1 MRRRSFLQCAGTF
14 LATASLPGVLS
25 GCFHERDH
33 ESDQSSAFPQGVA
46 SGDPRPSSVVIWT
59 HVAPEAVLGEPVLL
73 TAEVALEE
81 GFETLVLQE
90 SFPVSAASDHTL
102 RVVVEDLQPD
112 TFYFY
117 RFLVGISMASPTGR
131 TRTAPALDDTREI
144 NFAVVNCQDRTHGF
158 YSAYR
163 QLINDDIAAAPERR
177 IRFVLHLG
185 DFIYETGNDP
195 LQQPL
200 DPLFNPITGGLID
213 QNGDARQLDPFPDG
227 ATTAGGI
234 TYASTLADYRHLYK
248 QYLAD
253 PDLREARARWPFICI
268 WDDHEFTDD
277 AWQSEAN
284 YSNVGPGSSTDE
296 PSQRR
301 KVAANQAWSEY
312 IPMDFSNLEGMD
324 RDLHHTHDFTSVE
337 VEDRPNTAVDDD
349 NLADNED
356 NRNALASL
364 SIYRSLR
371 FGRLLNLVLTDNR
384 SYRSDHAVP
393 EDISGNEP
401 VFLSPRVAMPLELVR
416 QLDAGSTANND
427 QPLPLIFIGHLIA
440 NPRRDAPP
448 GTMLGARQKQWWKET
463 LLRSD
468 ARWTIW
474 ANSVPLMRFLIN
486 ASALNLGVPDLILTA
501 DTWDGYPHER
511 NELMRFLV
519 ENRINNVVSVAGDV
533 HAGFAGTVL
542 DDYDQSLAIA
552 TPVVTEVVCPAVSSI
567 SQFAGVEALTRI
579 DNPSET
585 ERIIRSLVT
594 YDSRDTP
601 IEGNN
606 PFVNNLNTTLLHG
619 VNAALTAAR
628 TNSEVEIESAKDP
641 AVNGHLVYAD
651 TDGHGYGLFT
661 VSSGKITAR
670 LTSVSGINIDTG
682 AENPGVAKL
691 VEFSI
696 PLTQSADSASISEPR
711 IVVNSE

>member
-1 MRRRSFLQCAGTF
+1 MRRRSFLKCAGTF
-14 LATASLPGVLS
+14 LATASLPGALS
-25 GCFHERDH
+25 GCFHGTSRARDQ
-33 ESDQSSAFPQGVA
+33 DFVFPQGVA
-46 SGDPRPSSVVIWT
+46 SADPRPGSVVIWT
-59 HVAPEAVLGEPVLL
+59 RVAPEAIVGEPIHL
-73 TAEVALEE
+73 TAEVALDE

-90 SFPVSAASDHTL
+90 SFPVSEASDHTL
-102 RVVVEDLQPD
+102 RIVVEDLQPD
-112 TFYFY
+112 TYYFY
-117 RFLVGISMASPTGR
+117 RFLVGISIVSPTGR
-131 TRTAPALDDTREI
+131 TLTAPALDDTREI
-144 NFAVVNCQDRTHGF
+144 HFAVVNCQDRTHGF

-200 DPLFNPITGGLID
+200 DPLFDPISGGLID
-213 QNGDARQLDPFPDG
+213 RNGDPRRLAPFPDG
-227 ATTAGGI
+227 ATTPGGT
-234 TYASTLADYRHLYK
+234 TYASTVADYRHLYK

-284 YSNVGPGSSTDE
+284 YNNTGPGSSTDE

-312 IPMDFSNLEGMD
+312 MPMDFSNLEGMD
-324 RDLHHTHDFTSVE
+324 RDLHHTRDFTSVE
-337 VEDRPNTAVDDD
+337 VNDTPNTAVDDD
-349 NLADNED
+349 NVADNED

-371 FGRLLNLVLTDNR
+371 FGRLLDLVLTDNR

-401 VFLSPRVAMPLELVR
+401 VFLSPRVAMPLDLVR
-416 QLDAGSTANND
+416 QLDAGRTANNGL
-427 QPLPLIFIGHLIA
+427 PFPLIFIGRFIA

-468 ARWTIW
+468 AHWKIW

-511 NELMRFLV
+511 NELMQFLV

-542 DDYDQSLAIA
+542 EDYDKPLATA

-579 DNPSET
+579 DNPTET

-594 YDSRDTP
+594 YDSRETP
-601 IEGNN
+601 VVGKN
-606 PFVNNLNTTLLHG
+606 PFVNNLNATLLHG

-628 TNSEVEIESAKDP
+628 TNSEAEIESAKDP
-641 AVNGHLVYAD
+641 DVNRHLVYAD

-661 VSSGKITAR
+661 VGSGKITAT
-670 LTSVSGINIDTG
+670 LMSVSGINIDTG
-682 AENPGVAKL
+682 AENPGVAKS

-696 PLTQSADSASISEPR
+696 PLTQSVDSSSISEPR
-711 IVVNSE
+711 IVVNSP